1 MSRRKLIVA
10 WSAVALVSIL
20 LVIAGG
26 IFSLTQTSYGQDQVR
41 KYVQSWLDGK
51 VRGSFYVGRISGGLF
66 TGVTIDSIEIRD
78 EKDSLFI
85 RSGPIRVRYDMRDIF
100 DRRIL
105 LSHIDVTRPVVRLH
119 EHLDGKF
126 NYQRIFPSGPRRPRG
141 AQRGF
146 GDFIIIDSADVHD
159 ANVAVGLKW
168 RPSDTLSARKRDSV
182 VAHALGSLTRVTKG
196 NQWRSEVHRTGEGF
210 SKIYRFTDI
219 EASLGYARIADPDSA
234 GRFFRITS
242 VRANSSDPP
251 LRLRQGA
258 VDVRHV
264 GDSVWIRS
272 PGFRLANSRGRVPSG
287 KLVWGGGIPMRY
299 DIHIVG
305 DSVSM
310 SDIAWVYPTL
320 PTTGGGRL
328 DLYINNVQHPRVI
341 DYAVKDMDVRTTQ
354 SRLTGDMTYGVGG
367 PMLVL
372 KDVDL
377 RAAPLDFALIRVFN
391 GEPLPLP
398 WAGQLTGTVRARG
411 GPLNRFRVDDARFTF
426 NDANVRGATSRLTAN
441 GVLDIFTPALTVFH
455 GVDVAIETLDLRTLR
470 YLSPAFL
477 ELQGT
482 VSGTTRLDSLWL
494 DVRFS
499 DADLVHHDGSLP
511 TSRIT
516 GFGRMTTHETHMSY
530 DMELEASPVNMTTL
544 ARSYPDM
551 PLRGEF
557 TGPVKIVGRPDDMMV
572 EATLTG
578 AGGKLT
584 YAGRV
589 DSSIPTLGAH
599 GTGTV
604 ENLNLR
610 TLLDNPEAPRTMLA
624 GDYSIDFVGDSL
636 IVGEGTIG
644 ASLRGTIDR
653 LNINSSRALV
663 RLDNGT
669 ARIDTLVVR
678 SDEAYGSASG
688 TVGMIEGA
696 EGDLRFTVSVD
707 SLDNVKRYLGQ
718 RTPLVTDS
726 LRGALRVSGELR
738 GTKDLLSLKGTLAGR
753 EIFYEGRTVE
763 GISGR
768 FDLAGLPDNPT
779 GEVVLEADTI
789 RAGAVGFTSLDAT
802 ANVMSSSSATFKARL
817 ASEDGIISTVRGAAL
832 RSGDTTFV
840 ALDSGAVTVSEN
852 SRYLLESPARIVLAP
867 NGQGSLDSLMLRH
880 STGARLAVR
889 DVQVSGESVRGNV
902 RTDSVD
908 IAVLEAFIPGFQRAR
923 GSLVA
928 NVDVR
933 GTTKQPIID
942 GQFRLKDASA
952 TLTNLGLTLDQV
964 NADVL
969 LERDTVFIQRMIAE
983 TNRDRRGTLSV
994 SGHVSLEEYT
1004 NPVFALRAVARNF
1017 HVVDKPGL
1025 ATLDIST
1032 DDELTLTGPYRG
1044 ARVSGAVRVDRGTI
1058 YIPELITKDIIDLS
1072 DPEFA
1077 GIVDTLLSR
1086 DRTLLPETPSEFT
1099 SNLSLQNVAVNI
1111 GDAVWLRSSEANVKL
1126 GGSLNVTL
1134 GRSRTTGERSQLA
1147 LEGTLNAERGTY
1159 RLTLVDPFVE
1169 PTFDVE
1175 SGSLR
1180 FFGTPDLNPTVDIRA
1195 IHTIRQPN
1203 TRLANLR
1210 DIRVRVNIGGT
1221 LASPTLTL
1229 DNPDNLPLSQSD
1241 LLSYLI
1247 TGEPAIALDNSQG
1260 VYQQQLASFALRYGS
1275 SLITSAIP
1283 RNLVDFFDIQTG
1295 RVNDT
1300 QAQAAT
1306 DPYLYSLLNSRA
1318 VVGKQ
1323 IGSNWFLG
1331 LSTGLCFVNANN
1343 FRDNFGLKL
1352 EYRFNSIY
1360 TAQAGIEPGSSD
1372 ITCARNAPQIQQ
1384 QTPRQFGF
1392 DFFRTWRF

>member
-10 WSAVALVSIL
+10 WSALALLAVL

-26 IFSLTQTSYGQDQVR
+26 VVSLTQTNFGQDQVR
-41 KYVQSWLDGK
+41 KYVQSWINGK
-51 VRGSFYVGRISGGLF
+51 VRGTFYVGRITGGLF
-66 TGVTIDSIEIRD
+66 SGVTIDSLEIRD
-78 EKDSLFI
+78 EKDSLFL
-85 RSGPIRVRYDMRDIF
+85 RTGPVKVRYDVRDIF

-105 LSHIDVTRPVVRLH
+105 LSHVEVTRPVVRLH
-119 EHLDGKF
+119 EHLDGKW
-126 NYQRIFPSGPRRPRG
+126 NYQRIFPSGPRRPKG
-141 AQRGF
+141 TQRGF
-146 GDFIIIDSADVHD
+146 GDFIVIDSADVHD
-159 ANVAVGLKW
+159 GNVAVGLKW
-168 RPSDTLSARKRDSV
+168 RPADSLKGRKRDSAIV
-182 VAHALGSLTRVTKG
+182 KALGSLTRVTKG
-196 NQWRSEVHRTGEGF
+196 NQWRSEVHRTAEGF
-210 SKIYRFTDI
+210 SKIYRFTSLN
-219 EASLGYARIADPDSA
+219 ASLGYARVADPDTV
-234 GRFFRITS
+234 GRFFRVTS
-242 VRANSSDPP
+242 ASLESSDPP
-251 LRLRQGA
+251 LTVKRA
-258 VDVRHV
+258 AMDVKHV
-264 GDSVWIRS
+264 GDSVWLSS
-272 PGFRLANSRGRVPSG
+272 PGFQLAASRGRVPSG

-328 DLYINNVQHPRVI
+328 DLFINNVRHPRVI

-354 SRLTGDMTYGVGG
+354 SRLVGDMTYGVGG
-367 PMLVL
+367 PVLVL
-372 KDVDL
+372 KDVEL

-398 WAGQLTGTVRARG
+398 WKGQLAGTVRASG
-411 GPLNRFRVDDARFTF
+411 GPINRFRVDEARFTF
-426 NDANVRGATSRLTAN
+426 NDGNVPGAVSRLAAR
-441 GVLDIFTPALTVFH
+441 GVLDIYTPALTVFH
-455 GVDVAIETLDLRTLR
+455 GVDVEIETLDLRTLR

-499 DADLVHHDGSLP
+499 DADITHHDGNMP
-511 TSRIT
+511 KSRIT
-516 GFGRMTTHETHMSY
+516 GRGRMTDNDTYMSY
-530 DMELEASPVNMTTL
+530 DMELEAAPVNMTTI
-544 ARSYPDM
+544 ARSYPDV
-551 PLRGEF
+551 PLRGDF
-557 TGPVKIVGRPDDMMV
+557 TGPVKISGQPKELLV
-572 EATLTG
+572 ETSLTG
-578 AGGKLT
+578 AGGTIT
-584 YAGRV
+584 YSGTI
-589 DSSIPTLGAH
+589 DSNIPTLGAH

-604 ENLNLR
+604 ANLNLR
-610 TLLDNPEAPRTMLA
+610 TLLENPKAPRTLLA

-636 IVGEGTIG
+636 VVGTGTIG
-644 ASLRGTIDR
+644 TSLRGTVDR
-653 LNINSSRALV
+653 LNIASSRASV

-669 ARIDTLVVR
+669 ARIDTLIVR
-678 SDEAYGSASG
+678 SDVAHATASG
-688 TVGMIEGA
+688 SVGMVEGA
-696 EGDLRFTVSVD
+696 EGNLRFNVAVD
-707 SLDNVKRYLGQ
+707 SLADVKRYIAQ
-718 RTPLVTDS
+718 NTSISPDS
-726 LRGALRVSGELR
+726 LRGALRVIGELK
-738 GTKDLLSLKGTLAGR
+738 GTKNLLSLEGTLAGR
-753 EIFYEGRTVE
+753 QLFVEGRTVE
-763 GISGR
+763 RVGGR
-768 FDLAGLPDNPT
+768 FSLTGLPDSPAGT
-779 GEVVLEADTI
+779 ITLEADTI
-789 RAGAVGFTSLDAT
+789 RAGAVGFTSLNAT
-802 ANVMSSSSATFKARL
+802 ANVTSATTATFNARL
-817 ASEDGIISTVRGAAL
+817 ASEGGIISTVGGAAEK
-832 RSGDTTFV
+832 RGDSTLV
-840 ALDSGAVTVSEN
+840 AIDSGTVTVSEE
-852 SRYLLESPARIVLAP
+852 STYRLESPTRVVLLPGGGA
-867 NGQGSLDSLMLRH
+867 LDSLILRH
-880 STGARLAVR
+880 SSNARLAVR
-889 DVQVSGESVRGNV
+889 DVRLAGDSVRGNV

-908 IAVLEAFIPGFQRAR
+908 IAVLEAFIPGFQKAQ

-933 GTTKQPIID
+933 GTTSQPIID
-942 GQFRLKDASA
+942 GQFRLKNASA
-952 TLTNLGLTLDQV
+952 TLTNLGLSLDRV
-964 NADVL
+964 NADIL

-983 TNRDRRGTLSV
+983 TVRDRRGTLAV
-994 SGHVSLEEYT
+994 SGFVSLEEYT
-1004 NPVFALRAVARNF
+1004 NPVFALRAEARNF
-1017 HVVDKPGL
+1017 HIVEKPGL
-1025 ATLDIST
+1025 ASLDIST
-1032 DDELTLTGPYRG
+1032 DEDLTLTGPYRR
-1044 ARVSGAVRVDRGTI
+1044 ARVTGSVRVDRGTI

-1086 DRTLLPETPSEFT
+1086 DRTLLPSAPNEFAR
-1099 SNLSLQNVAVNI
+1099 NLSLENVNVNI

-1134 GRSRTTGERSQLA
+1134 SRSLRSADRSQLA
-1147 LEGTLNAERGTY
+1147 LEGTLNAVRGTY
-1159 RLTLVDPFVE
+1159 RLTLVDPFVQ
-1169 PTFDVE
+1169 PTFDVQ

-1180 FFGTPDLNPTVDIRA
+1180 FFGTPDLNPTLDIRA
-1195 IHTIRQPN
+1195 IHTIRQP
-1203 TRLANLR
+1203 TARSANLR

-1221 LASPTLTL
+1221 LANPTLVL

-1260 VYQQQLASFALRYGS
+1260 AYQSQLASFALRYGS
-1275 SLITSAIP
+1275 SLLTSAIP

-1295 RVNDT
+1295 RVSDV
-1300 QAQAAT
+1300 QAQQAA